1 MAVEDQRAAGS
12 TFFRQANEAVHGMIR
27 ILRAKPSAQDQ
38 QQPVELRRA
47 AFEVEALT
55 SDCDSREL
63 VGGTVFPQVEIDYSV
78 CHATS
83 CLRNLATSSGSSSC
97 KCVRVSASPRRAP
110 RLLRTLPRFY

>member
-1 MAVEDQRAAGS
+1 MLCGDREPSSAIEGPRAAGS
-12 TFFRQANEAVHGMIR
+12 TFFRTANLYGLHKWMIR

-83 CLRNLATSSGSSSC
+83 CL
-97 KCVRVSASPRRAP
+97 
-110 RLLRTLPRFY
+110 